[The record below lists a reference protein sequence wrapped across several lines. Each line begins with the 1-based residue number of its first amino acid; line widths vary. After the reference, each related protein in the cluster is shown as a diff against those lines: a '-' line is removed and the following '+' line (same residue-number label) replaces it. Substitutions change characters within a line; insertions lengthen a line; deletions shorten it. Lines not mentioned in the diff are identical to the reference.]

1 MKAFCHR
8 IETNDFDDFVEA
20 ERSIGV
26 STDKMQLSSGSG
38 HYGADYVQVGDI
50 TLWRYRSDHKIR
62 HEYILP
68 GDLVELSI
76 SIYPTPFVWCGMEVP
91 GSSAAIHQGG
101 RVYECVT
108 PPGGAAYGFVFL
120 KSQIRHWG
128 FVDQEQL
135 DRMVVPE
142 SAVAMGADPFQDRF
156 LRNIDHMID
165 RDISSS
171 SPDEVVAAHETLVVG
186 CQQILDKRFRA
197 PVRPTAAPSIALIS
211 RAREMIVDRLE
222 DQLTAGEI
230 AIDLGV
236 SRRSLELGF
245 QRALGMSPYQFL
257 LVQRLHTA
265 RQHLKQDACT
275 ILEACCRSGFTNTG
289 RFARMY
295 SRHFGE
301 LPSSTRRLRGSKEAG
316 SQRPL
321 RRWDKDVR

>member
-1 MKAFCHR
+1 MKAFRHR

-38 HYGADYVQVGDI
+38 RYGSDFVHVGDI
-50 TLWRYRSDHKIR
+50 TVWRYRSDHKIR
-62 HEYILP
+62 HEYTFP
-68 GDLVELSI
+68 VDLVELSI
-76 SIYPTPFVWCGMEVP
+76 SIYPTRFIWCGLEVP
-91 GSSAAIHQGG
+91 GSSVAIHQGG

-108 PPGGAAYGFVFL
+108 PPGGSAYGFVFP
-120 KSQIRHWG
+120 KSKVLHWEM
-128 FVDQEQL
+128 VDLGQL

-142 SAVAMGADPFQDRF
+142 NAVAMGADPFQNRF
-156 LRNIDHMID
+156 LRSVDHMID
-165 RDISSS
+165 SEVSLS
-171 SPDEVVAAHETLVVG
+171 SPDEVLAAHETLVAG
-186 CQQILDKRFRA
+186 CQQILEKRFQARVSA
-197 PVRPTAAPSIALIS
+197 TAAPSIALIS

-230 AIDLGV
+230 AVDLGV

-245 QRALGMSPYQFL
+245 QRVLGMSPYQFL

-265 RQHLKQDACT
+265 RRNLKQDACT

-301 LPSSTRRLRGSKEAG
+301 LPSSTLRQNGSKEPA
-316 SQRPL
+316 SQCHG
-321 RRWDKDVR
+321 RRWGKDVR